1 MLHQCQEL
9 IIVGRALLLLT
20 LASAYGLLTTG
31 SYHSPIF
38 NWDRVQLKSILK
50 VKTGFNYQS
59 SLKVLTTGVLPV
71 KAHDIHDNHRLLSY
85 HDNHR
90 LLSYSNNDIYDTIIC
105 QYYCTSLFRLVED
118 AIEQFRHVNALTCEL
133 LVSFITFM
141 LLSGLIYTPQDF

>member
-1 MLHQCQEL
+1 
-9 IIVGRALLLLT
+9 
-20 LASAYGLLTTG
+20 
-31 SYHSPIF
+31 
-38 NWDRVQLKSILK
+38 
-50 VKTGFNYQS
+50 
-59 SLKVLTTGVLPV
+59 LKVLTTGVLPV

-141 LLSGLIYTPQDF
+141 LLSGLIYTPQDFWLLKRISEIYIQRVKTFVIKFYTTTFPNQVCGLMIAFPKQLKINCNS